1 MIDTRLT
8 TASSP
13 PFVTQFA
20 WVKYKRLHPFAFFFQ
35 LPNQLTFLIP
45 PSYCLIPPGR
55 SHQPGF
61 WGRCVGWLGLKIPR
75 GSMIYDLS
83 SEMSN
88 TQYYSMASPRL
99 LAPFSVGNK
108 VWHKRQERIVF
119 LFWSMLS
126 LMSLIRLSNK
136 VTSCANVS
144 TGLGITLNFSWV
156 CLSGC
161 IRFHDTGFVVWR
173 NPVIALR

>member
-1 MIDTRLT
+1 
-8 TASSP
+8 
-13 PFVTQFA
+13 
-20 WVKYKRLHPFAFFFQ
+20 
-35 LPNQLTFLIP
+35 
-45 PSYCLIPPGR
+45 
-55 SHQPGF
+55 
-61 WGRCVGWLGLKIPR
+61 
-75 GSMIYDLS
+75 MIYDLS

-136 VTSCANVS
+136 VTSCANV
-144 TGLGITLNFSWV
+144 GYHIE
-156 CLSGC
+156 
-161 IRFHDTGFVVWR
+161 FVIGSLVWIH
-173 NPVIALR
+173 PV